1 MQSTPHIYHQK
12 QSVYPRASSIVVAV
26 LVVALQLSYCSLIE
40 CLFQLVLNLTTDN
53 KLFLSTVLQVYMQNI
68 HTCVSYCRV
77 WCWTDLFHLVEDV
90 PTDEGLKGV
99 LSKLCDLYGLWSLDK
114 HLAVLYQ
121 G

>member
-1 MQSTPHIYHQK
+1 MLYLEVSLRGGVNEFFKEGRNIASAPPPPPPPPRNAPQILHTSYFSEITNFCRFYVVHAEHMYLLSMCLPLQS
-12 QSVYPRASSIVVAV
+12 
-26 LVVALQLSYCSLIE
+26 
-40 CLFQLVLNLTTDN
+40 LVLDR
-53 KLFLSTVLQVYMQNI
+53 FV
-68 HTCVSYCRV
+68 
-77 WCWTDLFHLVEDV
+77 HLVEDA